1 MIILPKAQWTSQPKY
16 PPRINWAH
24 PATAQLVRAGAATSK
39 RDLVTNAPLTT
50 ALIEPG
56 TGGNL
61 ISRVGTTWAFS
72 YATGDEWTVPTNG
85 SLTILAAVPKTRTTT
100 WGGIW
105 RTGPLSNGGT
115 LFNVATSNGFAQIR
129 IGGTDVIPATVGP
142 QVPQGEQ
149 VYIAFR
155 SSSGTGAEA
164 AVFWNGEQKRTAA
177 HARTLSGVTIN
188 NVGGQFALTDGLG
201 DLAAY
206 WVWNRRLSDSE
217 LVALTQNPWQLYQ
230 PQRFI
235 FPLQSAAANA
245 YSLDTTPGSYALTG
259 SSATTLYDRLVDTTA
274 GSYSLTGSSATTLY
288 DRLVDTTAGSY
299 SLTGSSATTL
309 YDRLVDTT
317 AGSYTLTGV
326 SATLDVVAALTLDT
340 TPGSY
345 TLTGSSATLEYVAA
359 LELDTTPGSY
369 TLTGSSA
376 TTLYNRLVDTT
387 AGSYSLTGSSATA
400 LYGRLIDTTAGSY
413 TLTGSSATTLYN
425 RLVDTT
431 PGIYSLT
438 GSPAELI
445 ASAGVSVNVTGV
457 SGTGNVGTVSV
468 AISINALVTGI
479 AGISSIGAVTVSV
492 TSNPDVNVTGVVATG
507 YVGSPLVWGPVDD
520 GQTPNWV
527 IVDDSHSASWTQV
540 LT

>member
-1 MIILPKAQWTSQPKY
+1 MIPKNQFTSQPQFPVEIDQSK
-16 PPRINWAH
+16 PFARGLIRCGLSW
-24 PATAQLVRAGAATSK
+24 SK
-39 RDLVTNAPLTT
+39 RDLVTDALLTQSDLIPSIGNASARKGGTASPFTYAAADVVDFVNLTEYT
-50 ALIEPG
+50 IV
-56 TGGNL
+56 
-61 ISRVGTTWAFS
+61 SAF
-72 YATGDEWTVPTNG
+72 
-85 SLTILAAVPKTRTTT
+85 VPKTNAV
-100 WGGIW
+100 GQNNGIF
-105 RTGPLSNGGT
+105 RTGATSAGLELF
-115 LFNVATSNGFAQIR
+115 LFNINNYPQIR
-129 IGGTDVIPATVGP
+129 VNGSDILAPTTGPTITTDVLLVAGARLVEGT
-142 QVPQGEQ
+142 
-149 VYIAFR
+149 
-155 SSSGTGAEA
+155 SGRAD
-164 AVFWNGEQKRTAA
+164 VWWSGEQKHSSTFNRSFSADDLYNIGYQT
-177 HARTLSGVTIN
+177 GVATGN
-188 NVGGQFALTDGLG
+188 TRELQAYWFWDRRLTDAEM
-201 DLAAY
+201 AA
-206 WVWNRRLSDSE
+206 V
-217 LVALTQNPWQLYQ
+217 TQNPWQIFR
-230 PQRFI
+230 PQRTR
-235 FPLQSAAANA
+235 FPLDAAAATA

-413 TLTGSSATTLYN
+413 TLTGSSATTLYD